1 VTEAARTTDKMI
13 RRYAVVEI
21 PESHRDLLEAQILT
35 LGTVDPSGRP
45 QLTPV
50 WFLTEDGLPRIS
62 ANTSRKKVR
71 NLRANPACSVYILD
85 LANPYR
91 YLEIRGDAVV
101 EPDDDYAFADRV
113 GAKYGADVRTFDGPG
128 ASRVVITVRPVRVNA
143 IDMSG

>member
-1 VTEAARTTDKMI
+1 MI

-21 PESHRDLLEAQILT
+21 PESHRDLLEAQVLT

-101 EPDDDYAFADRV
+101 EPDDDYAFAGRV

-128 ASRVVITVRPVRVNA
+128 DSRVVVTVRPVRVNA